1 MESHDVASIIN
12 LSGTASSD
20 CVKPVLLSFTET
32 PDTFNVAP
40 SGPALTSMSPAVA
53 VTSYVA

>member
-1 MESHDVASIIN
+1 MASIIN
-12 LSGTASSD
+12 LAGPTSCD